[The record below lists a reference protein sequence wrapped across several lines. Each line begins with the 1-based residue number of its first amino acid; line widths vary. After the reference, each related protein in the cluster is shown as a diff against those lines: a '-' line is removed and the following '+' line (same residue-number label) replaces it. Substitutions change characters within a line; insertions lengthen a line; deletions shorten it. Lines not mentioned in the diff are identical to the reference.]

1 MIGWWP
7 KSPGGGDHDHPARR
21 HKTDPHQPHARE
33 IGRIGQE
40 IKREE
45 TEQDAKR
52 RDTDGVV
59 KTASKELSAVI
70 HFLETH
76 RF

>member
-1 MIGWWP
+1 MTIP
-7 KSPGGGDHDHPARR
+7 PDDTRLTR
-21 HKTDPHQPHARE
+21 INRMLRE